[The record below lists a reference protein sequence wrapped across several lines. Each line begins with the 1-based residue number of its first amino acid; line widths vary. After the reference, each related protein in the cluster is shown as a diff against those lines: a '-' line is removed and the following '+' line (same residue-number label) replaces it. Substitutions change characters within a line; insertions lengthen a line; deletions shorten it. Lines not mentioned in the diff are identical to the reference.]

1 MEMQILHGLLNS
13 IAMQDISTHISSCRH
28 CRFYRPEGRRGGQCE
43 KLSVN
48 VQGAW
53 QACALV
59 EPPFEIMAGEQEQ
72 IAVEVTAKAAS
83 VFSRV

>member
-13 IAMQDISTHISSCRH
+13 IAMQDISTSISSCRH

-59 EPPFEIMAGEQEQ
+59 EPPFEIVAREQEEL
-72 IAVEVTAKAAS
+72 VLEVAAETAS
-83 VFSRV
+83 VLVKV

>member
-13 IAMQDISTHISSCRH
+13 IAMQDISTSISSCRH

-43 KLSVN
+43 KLNVN

-59 EPPFEIMAGEQEQ
+59 QPPFEIVAGEQQEM
-72 IAVEVTAKAAS
+72 AVEVTAEAAS
-83 VFSRV
+83 VLSRV